1 MHGIRV
7 LCYTFIVY
15 AFYGYI
21 AILSSLIADTQGL
34 ADARYLA
41 WVDVIIINAA
51 VWLVAFAFIELNVVE
66 WRQEVMDELR
76 AVDS

>member
-1 MHGIRV
+1 M
-7 LCYTFIVY
+7 
-15 AFYGYI
+15 
-21 AILSSLIADTQGL
+21 